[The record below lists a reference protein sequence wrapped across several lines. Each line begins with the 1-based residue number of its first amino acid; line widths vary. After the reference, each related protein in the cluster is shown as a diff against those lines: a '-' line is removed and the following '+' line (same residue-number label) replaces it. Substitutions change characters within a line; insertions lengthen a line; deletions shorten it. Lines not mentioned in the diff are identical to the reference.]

1 MRRTMFTLLAA
12 IIPLAVSA
20 PAQAE
25 DASFECEVA
34 DTNGTSKDTFDI
46 TVDEEAG
53 TVSLLTRSLGSSA
66 TLPAEITTSR
76 ISFARREGRTTTSY
90 IIDRIT
96 LGLLESVRS
105 RRREASG
112 RSGQCTLV
120 ADADRES

>member
-1 MRRTMFTLLAA
+1 MRRTTFRLLATLV
-12 IIPLAVSA
+12 PLTVSA

-25 DASFECEVA
+25 DARFECEVA
-34 DTNGTSKDTFDI
+34 DTNGESQDTFEI
-46 TVDEEAG
+46 TVNEEAG
-53 TVSLLTRSLGSSA
+53 TVSLLSRSLGSSA
-66 TLPAEITTSR
+66 TLPASITTSR
-76 ISFARREGRTTTSY
+76 ISFARREGRTTISY

-120 ADADRES
+120 P